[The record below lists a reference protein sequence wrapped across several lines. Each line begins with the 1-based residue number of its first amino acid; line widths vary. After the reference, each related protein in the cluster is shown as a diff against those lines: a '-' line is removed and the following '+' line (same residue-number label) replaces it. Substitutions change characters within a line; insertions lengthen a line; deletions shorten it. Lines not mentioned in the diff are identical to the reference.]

1 MYYVYILECSD
12 KSFYT
17 GITIDLKRREK
28 QHNWLIP
35 WWAKYTLARRP
46 SKIIYTEKYKNRSEA
61 SKREIQI
68 KKMSKAQKESL
79 VYNQILCKIKN

>member
-12 KSFYT
+12 KTFYT
-17 GITIDLKRREK
+17 WITTDLERREQ

-35 WWAKYTLARRP
+35 WWAKYTLARKP

-68 KKMSKAQKESL
+68 KKMPKAQKESL
-79 VYNQILCKIKN
+79 VNNTFWCKIKN